1 MKRGEYYRGRN
12 GRKYGIWNTAKKC
25 FQFGISEDS
34 PMLAEA
40 SIAVKSGAICELF
53 NLKKESLRA
62 VVNCLRSD
70 GYPVCSSCRGYWYSE
85 KPEDIDKTLKH
96 LEGRISGM
104 QRAITGLKRI
114 RSGE

>member
-1 MKRGEYYRGRN
+1 MEETKNVWISDQAAEVLEYLKTTHY
-12 GRKYGIWNTAKKC
+12 
-25 FQFGISEDS
+25 E
-34 PMLAEA
+34 E

-96 LEGRISGM
+96 LGGENLRDAEGYHRIKKD
-104 QRAITGLKRI
+104 QIRRI
-114 RSGE
+114 NRRDRSL

>member
-1 MKRGEYYRGRN
+1 MEETKNVWISDQAAEVLEYLKTTHY
-12 GRKYGIWNTAKKC
+12 
-25 FQFGISEDS
+25 E
-34 PMLAEA
+34 E

-70 GYPVCSSCRGYWYSE
+70 GYPVCSSCREYWYSE